1 MSKITALFATLI
13 SAYFFPT
20 TVLANCEV
28 GGVDLNP
35 VDIIIPART
44 IQVSP
49 SLPVGTV
56 LVNDVI
62 STTTS
67 FIRCTAAANL
77 STTLGAFADKN
88 DTVANAYNTGVPGVG
103 IIFEI
108 TKGDFLGVL
117 PKYEDFLAGR
127 HVVMREITYSL
138 VKTGKMESGQFSGA
152 GHELRIWGRRPFN
165 ITVDPHTVV
174 ASGCDV
180 TQTLIPVSMPSAHIS
195 HFSGIGSRTDTVPFT
210 IPLYCFP
217 STNVKF
223 QIDATADSSG
233 LPGVMR
239 ITPGRYSAK
248 GVGIELRQDSKFVK
262 FGVETSATGY
272 QPGEYRD
279 VPFTARYIQTEEEV
293 EGGQANGTATF
304 TMTYN

>member
-1 MSKITALFATLI
+1 MTALLATLI
-13 SAYFFPT
+13 SACFLPT
-20 TVLANCEV
+20 TVWAYCTV
-28 GGVDLNP
+28 VDNDGNS
-35 VDIIIPART
+35 DITINIPART
-44 IQVSP
+44 INVSP
-49 SLPVGTV
+49 SLGVGEE
-56 LVNDVI
+56 LHKEEF
-62 STTTS
+62 S
-67 FIRCTAAANL
+67 
-77 STTLGAFADKN
+77 TLGLIVKCDAPARFSSWTGAFSDKN

-108 TKGDFLGVL
+108 TKGDLLGFF
-117 PKYEDFLAGR
+117 PFEESFNR
-127 HVVMREITYSL
+127 HNTLISEIRYTL
-138 VKTGKMESGQFSGA
+138 VKTGPIHSGEISGA
-152 GHELRIWGRRPFN
+152 GPTLIVPGNAKVFD
-165 ITVDPHTVV
+165 IVVGTQTVQ
-174 ASGCDV
+174 ANACDV
-180 TQTLIPVSMPSAHIS
+180 TQTLIPVNMPSAHRS
-195 HFSGIGSRTDTVPFT
+195 HFSGIGSRTDTVPFN
-210 IPLYCFP
+210 IPLYCYP
-217 STNVKF
+217 GTNVKF

-239 ITPGRYSAK
+239 ITPGRNSAK